1 MAKYRTEKDG
11 KQITIWNDT
20 EGIGLRFMEGEPLQ
34 KYKASV
40 VIADIDRTGTE
51 EGVADVTK
59 ITQDLTRYA
68 EEQYPKEFAPL
79 AS

>member
-1 MAKYRTEKDG
+1 MEKYRTEKDG

-20 EGIGLRFMEGEPLQ
+20 EEIGLRFMEGEPQ
-34 KYKASV
+34 QRYTASIV
-40 VIADIDRTGTE
+40 
-51 EGVADVTK
+51 VADPTAITTAEALENVTR
-59 ITQDLTRYA
+59 TQDNLTRYA

>member
-20 EGIGLRFMEGEPLQ
+20 EGIGLRFTEGETLQ
-34 KYKASV
+34 KYNSQIV
-40 VIADIDRTGTE
+40 VADAHRTGTE
-51 EGVADVTK
+51 EGVADVTQ

-79 AS
+79 AD